1 MAVCSGRVR
10 DDWCI
15 TLGLLQDAMETWPL
29 YLHHCGSNDGLAEQ
43 RMEEICA
50 AIIREGG
57 YELTA
62 VRTARV
68 LRNVPEDV
76 RVEPMMSEG
85 SL

>member
-1 MAVCSGRVR
+1 
-10 DDWCI
+10 
-15 TLGLLQDAMETWPL
+15 
-29 YLHHCGSNDGLAEQ
+29 
-43 RMEEICA
+43 MEEISA
-50 AIIREGG
+50 PMAREGG

>member
-1 MAVCSGRVR
+1 
-10 DDWCI
+10 
-15 TLGLLQDAMETWPL
+15 
-29 YLHHCGSNDGLAEQ
+29 
-43 RMEEICA
+43 MEEICA